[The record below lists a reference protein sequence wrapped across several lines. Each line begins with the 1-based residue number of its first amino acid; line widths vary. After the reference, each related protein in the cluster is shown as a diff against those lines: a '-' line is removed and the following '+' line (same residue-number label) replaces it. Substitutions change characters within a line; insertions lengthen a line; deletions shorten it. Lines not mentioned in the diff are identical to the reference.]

1 MSLAMHPSVRPGAPK
16 GTLARALLAV
26 AGVLLA
32 TCASRAKEAGPA
44 ATDPGQALYN
54 QGKFGDA
61 LPLLE
66 KAAQSGKTG
75 TLLYQIGFCKT
86 ALPGA
91 SPDAKKPYWADAK
104 PLLEKEITAP
114 GGATLDRLYYLTV
127 ISSDLGELEVM
138 RKYAR
143 QAVDTIEKGPDPNAL
158 TGDDWFR
165 LGRLHDF
172 LQESSEGEAAY
183 RRAVSA
189 FAKAPA
195 ANPSYEALSL
205 VRVADL
211 DFEAHHFNDA
221 ADGYSRALT
230 LVPAFQQVRPFR
242 EGTALMAVGRFDEA
256 VKAYGLDR
264 DDKTATESQYA
275 ADIARKAA
283 AVGGVEKADADGTP
297 IEGMS
302 LEGLEDRCRRA
313 AKEFRAAREKN
324 SWKTGDPL
332 SAEVAQFQKRF
343 VSLMRERFMQTGEIQ
358 EFCLKEG
365 IADLVRR

>member
-1 MSLAMHPSVRPGAPK
+1 MIAMNEPGRNGAPR
-16 GTLARALLAV
+16 GALARALLAV
-26 AGVLLA
+26 AGVLLV
-32 TCASRAKEAGPA
+32 TCASRAKDAGI
-44 ATDPGQALYN
+44 DPGQALYN
-54 QGKFGDA
+54 QGKFAEA

-66 KAAQSGKTG
+66 KTAEHAKTG

-86 ALPGA
+86 TVPGA
-91 SPDAKKPYWADAK
+91 PPDAKKTYWAEAR
-104 PLLEKEITAP
+104 PLLEKEIAAP

-127 ISSDLGELEVM
+127 ISTDLGELEVM

-143 QAVDTIEKGPDPNAL
+143 QAVDTIEKGPDPNHL

-172 LQESSEGEAAY
+172 LQESSEAEAAY

-189 FAKAPA
+189 FAKTPA

-211 DFEAHHFNDA
+211 DYEAHHFKDA
-221 ADGYSRALT
+221 ADGYTRALA
-230 LVPAFQQVRPFR
+230 LVPAFKQVRPFR
-242 EGTALMAVGRFDEA
+242 QGTALLAIGRFDEA
-256 VKAYGLDR
+256 AKAYALDR
-264 DDKTATESQYA
+264 DGNTEPESEYA

-297 IEGMS
+297 IEGMP

-313 AKEFRAAREKN
+313 GKEFRAAREKN
-324 SWKTGDPL
+324 SWKPGDQLP
-332 SAEVAQFQKRF
+332 AEVAQFQKRF
-343 VSLMRERFMQTGEIQ
+343 VSLLRERFMQTGEIQ
-358 EFCLKEG
+358 EFCVKEG

>member
-1 MSLAMHPSVRPGAPK
+1 MIAMNRLERIGAPR
-16 GTLARALLAV
+16 GALPRALLAV
-26 AGVLLA
+26 AGVLLV
-32 TCASRAKEAGPA
+32 TCASRAKDAGTA

-54 QGKFGDA
+54 QGKFAEA

-66 KAAQSGKTG
+66 KTAEHGKTG

-86 ALPGA
+86 TVPNAP
-91 SPDAKKPYWADAK
+91 PDAKKTYWAEAR
-104 PLLEKEITAP
+104 PLLEKEIAAP

-127 ISSDLGELEVM
+127 ISTDLGELEVM

-143 QAVDTIEKGPDPNAL
+143 QAVDTIEKGPDPNHL

-172 LQESSEGEAAY
+172 LQESSEAEAAY

-189 FAKAPA
+189 FAKTPA

-211 DFEAHHFNDA
+211 DYEAHHFKDA
-221 ADGYSRALT
+221 ADGYTRALA
-230 LVPAFQQVRPFR
+230 LVPSFQQVRPFR
-242 EGTALMAVGRFDEA
+242 QGTALLATGRYDEA
-256 VKAYGLDR
+256 AKAYALDR
-264 DDKTATESQYA
+264 DEKTATESQYA

-297 IEGMS
+297 IEGMP

-313 AKEFRAAREKN
+313 GKEFRAAREKN
-324 SWKTGDPL
+324 SWKPGDQLP
-332 SAEVAQFQKRF
+332 AEVAQFQKRF
-343 VSLMRERFMQTGEIQ
+343 VSLLRERFMQTGEIQ